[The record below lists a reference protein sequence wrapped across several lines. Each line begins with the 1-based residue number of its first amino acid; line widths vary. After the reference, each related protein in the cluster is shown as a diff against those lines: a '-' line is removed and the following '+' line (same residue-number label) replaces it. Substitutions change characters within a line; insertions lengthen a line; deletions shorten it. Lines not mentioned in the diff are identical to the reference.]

1 MIISNFH
8 VQHILK
14 AYSQQLSVR
23 SRVSKDKLGKSA
35 NQNDEVTFSQEG
47 KKMAVVNKISQGI
60 MNQFENGSERNETS
74 REILDRL
81 SQEYGRPLD
90 VVSDENQNLSFK
102 VLGENEGE
110 TEQSLS
116 PSENE
121 ALKKRLI
128 DITKTVVNDHLI

>member
-1 MIISNFH
+1 MIITNFH

-23 SRVSKDKLGKSA
+23 SRVSKDKLGKTA

-47 KKMAVVNKISQGI
+47 KKMAVVNKIAQEI
-60 MNQFENGSERNETS
+60 MVQFENGSERNDTS

-81 SQEYGRPLD
+81 SQEYGHPLD
-90 VVSDENQNLSFK
+90 VVSDEERNISFK

-116 PSENE
+116 SSENE
-121 ALKKRLI
+121 TLKKRLL
-128 DITKTVVNDHLI
+128 DITRSVVNDHLI